1 MAKIFDVTKFGESAA
16 EQVEN
21 MRFTDAEKQIL
32 DYAQKVDECE
42 FSDEQ
47 YYELAFY
54 FAQRNGLNEK
64 GFIDE

>member
-1 MAKIFDVTKFGESAA
+1 MKKFDVTKFGDSAI

-47 YYELAFY
+47 YYELAYY

>member
-32 DYAQKVDECE
+32 DYALKVDECD

-47 YYELAFY
+47 YYELAYY
-54 FAQRNGLNEK
+54 FAQRNGLNEN

>member
-1 MAKIFDVTKFGESAA
+1 MRKFDVTKFGDSAM

-54 FAQRNGLNEK
+54 FAQRKGLNEK

>member
-1 MAKIFDVTKFGESAA
+1 MRKFDVTKFGVNAA

-21 MRFTDAEKQIL
+21 MNFTDAEKQIL

-47 YYELAFY
+47 YYELAYY

>member
-1 MAKIFDVTKFGESAA
+1 MRKFDVTKFGDSAI

-21 MRFTDAEKQIL
+21 MRFTDAEEQIL
-32 DYAQKVDECE
+32 DSARNIDDCE

-47 YYELAFY
+47 YFELAFY

>member
-1 MAKIFDVTKFGESAA
+1 MKKFDVTKFGESAA

-32 DYAQKVDECE
+32 DYAKNVDECE

-47 YYELAFY
+47 YYELAYY
-54 FAQRNGLNEK
+54 FAQRNGLNGK
-64 GFIDE
+64 GFI